1 MCVVSFRWPILKLMA
16 LLAELNGNGRH
27 GVQASEI
34 DTKAV
39 WEFRANWSHD
49 IRRDLDREA
58 NEDMRTVPAFDV
70 LPAGFT

>member
-16 LLAELNGNGRH
+16 LLADLNGHGRH
-27 GVQASEI
+27 GVHASEN

-39 WEFRANWSHD
+39 WEFRANWGHD
-49 IRRDLDREA
+49 IRWDLDRDA
-58 NEDMRTVPAFDV
+58 NEDMRTVPACDV